1 MKAKW
6 IIAGAGVL
14 VVAGAMPWAVGYVT
28 EQQWQLVNSELNQS
42 QPFIQMQT
50 EDYRRGFLSS
60 NLDGVVT
67 VLNPETGETRRI
79 EYRADVTHGII
90 GSYMDFMPVDGWE
103 PEGADWFQEQ
113 PRLTIETRLWGT
125 AVLELEAPA
134 MAINN
139 PDSGESLRTS
149 GGVARIEISD
159 TGSQA
164 KALLVWPQLS
174 LSGPEASVRV
184 DGFRVEQNMAHLKG
198 DVWTGTLEASVD
210 SVALTSPEMPPLTLE
225 SLFAHSSTEA
235 KDDGRRLDSQMT
247 IEAEKVL
254 FEDEAYGPHKLTFS
268 LEGLDIPSWNLLVT
282 SMTELQSLTL
292 APATTNRREA
302 FEQQMAAMGQVNTAM
317 RNLAAAGLSAGFTE
331 LTLDTP
337 EGEVTGHAVIRH
349 PELTDDEK
357 AGMLMVMQQLTGD
370 MSLSVPSALVSDYPA
385 VRMQLAPLVQQG
397 LLVPDGD
404 KLVLAAKLHDM
415 MVEVNGQ
422 EIPLPPLL

>member
-14 VVAGAMPWAVGYVT
+14 VVAGAMPWVVGYVT
-28 EQQWQLVNSELNQS
+28 EQQWQQVNHELNQS
-42 QPFIQMQT
+42 QPFLQMQT

-60 NLDGVVT
+60 NLNGAIT
-67 VLNPETGETRRI
+67 VFNPETGDTRRI
-79 EYRADVTHGII
+79 EYRADVTHGIA
-90 GSYMDFMPVDGWE
+90 GSFMDFVPVDGWG
-103 PEGADWFQEQ
+103 PEGADWFQER
-113 PRLTIETRLWGT
+113 PRLTLETRLWGV
-125 AVLELEAPA
+125 AILELEVPA
-134 MAINN
+134 IAINN

-164 KALLVWPQLS
+164 EALIVWPQLS
-174 LSGPEASVRV
+174 LSSPEMSVRV
-184 DGFRVEQNMAHLKG
+184 NGFRVEQSMAHLEG
-198 DVWTGTLEASVD
+198 DVWTGSMEASID
-210 SVALTSPEMPPLTLE
+210 SVALTSPEMSPLTIE
-225 SLFAHSSTEA
+225 GVFAHSSTEA
-235 KDDGRRLDSQMT
+235 KRDGQRLDSKMT

-254 FEDEAYGPHKLTFS
+254 FEDEVYGPHKLAFA
-268 LEGLDIPSWNLLVT
+268 LENLDVTSWNMLAS

-292 APATTNRREA
+292 APTSSGPEM

-317 RNLAAAGLSAGFTE
+317 RDLAAAGFSVGFSE

-349 PELTDDEK
+349 PELTADEK
-357 AGMLMVMQQLTGD
+357 AGMLLVMQQLTGD
-370 MSLSVPSALVSDYPA
+370 MSLSVPSVLVDDYPA
-385 VRMQLAPLVQQG
+385 VRLQLAPLVKQG

-404 KLVLAAKLHDM
+404 RLVLAAKLNDM

-422 EIPLPPLL
+422 KIPLPPLL

>member
-14 VVAGAMPWAVGYVT
+14 VVAGAMPWVVGYVT
-28 EQQWQLVNSELNQS
+28 EQQWQQVNHKLNQS
-42 QPFIQMQT
+42 QPFLQMQT

-60 NLDGVVT
+60 NLNGAIT
-67 VLNPETGETRRI
+67 VFNPETGDTRRI
-79 EYRADVTHGII
+79 EYRADVTHGIT
-90 GSYMDFMPVDGWE
+90 GSFMDFVPVDGWA
-103 PEGADWFQEQ
+103 PEGADWFQER
-113 PRLTIETRLWGT
+113 PRLTLETRLWGV
-125 AVLELEAPA
+125 AILELEAPA
-134 MAINN
+134 IAINN

-164 KALLVWPQLS
+164 EALIVWPQLS
-174 LSGPEASVRV
+174 LSSPEMSVRV
-184 DGFRVEQNMAHLKG
+184 NGFRVEQSMAHLEG
-198 DVWTGTLEASVD
+198 DVWTGSMEASID
-210 SVALTSPEMPPLTLE
+210 SVALTSPEMSPLTIE
-225 SLFAHSSTEA
+225 GVFAHSSTEA
-235 KDDGRRLDSQMT
+235 KRDGQRLDSKMT

-254 FEDEAYGPHKLTFS
+254 FEDEVYGPHKLAFA
-268 LEGLDIPSWNLLVT
+268 LENLDVTSWNMLAS

-292 APATTNRREA
+292 APTSSGPEM

-317 RNLAAAGLSAGFTE
+317 RDLAAAGFSVGFSE

-349 PELTDDEK
+349 PELTADEK
-357 AGMLMVMQQLTGD
+357 AGMLLVMQQLTGD
-370 MSLSVPSALVSDYPA
+370 MSLSVPSVLVDDYPA
-385 VRMQLAPLVQQG
+385 VRLQLAPLVKQG

-404 KLVLAAKLHDM
+404 RLVLAAKLNDM

-422 EIPLPPLL
+422 KIPLPPLL